1 MTKKEFTKFELA
13 RMRRTAQ
20 NVEGF
25 LKQRNKL
32 EEKKAK
38 IEEELEI
45 VNQQIELT
53 DAPTVA
59 MTSYHTE
66 DIIKK
71 VVTPTDQVDKNGNI
85 IKKVTFEFIYP
96 DTIIPPVTPNENTV
110 NEETNGDNVVSTFG
124 TLDESDKSDYNTSGA
139 LVSDGTDVV
148 ATMD

>member
-13 RMRRTAQ
+13 RLKRTAQ

-25 LKQRNKL
+25 LKQKNKL
-32 EEKKAK
+32 EEKKTK
-38 IEEELEI
+38 IEEELSI
-45 VNQQIELT
+45 INQQIELT

-59 MTSYHTE
+59 MTGYHTE

-96 DTIIPPVTPNENTV
+96 DTIVPPVTDVAE
-110 NEETNGDNVVSTFG
+110 EETTDKVEITTASDVEEPSEEITDTAE
-124 TLDESDKSDYNTSGA
+124 TL
-139 LVSDGTDVV
+139 
-148 ATMD
+148 

>member
-1 MTKKEFTKFELA
+1 MAKKEFTKFELA
-13 RMRRTAQ
+13 RMKRTAQ

-25 LKQRNKL
+25 LKQKNKL

-38 IEEELEI
+38 IEEELAVI
-45 VNQQIELT
+45 NQQIELT

-59 MTSYHTE
+59 MTGYHTE

-96 DTIIPPVTPNENTV
+96 DTIVPPVTEEEAPVDT
-110 NEETNGDNVVSTFG
+110 EETIANDEETSEKVTEATE
-124 TLDESDKSDYNTSGA
+124 TL
-139 LVSDGTDVV
+139 
-148 ATMD
+148 

>member
-13 RMRRTAQ
+13 RLKRTAQ

-25 LKQRNKL
+25 LKQKNKL

-38 IEEELEI
+38 IEEELAI

-59 MTSYHTE
+59 MTGYHTE

-96 DTIIPPVTPNENTV
+96 DTIVPPVTDVAE
-110 NEETNGDNVVSTFG
+110 EETPDKVEMTTSSDVEEPSEEITDTAE
-124 TLDESDKSDYNTSGA
+124 TL
-139 LVSDGTDVV
+139 
-148 ATMD
+148 

>member
-1 MTKKEFTKFELA
+1 MAKKEFTKFELA
-13 RMRRTAQ
+13 RLKRTAQ

-25 LKQRNKL
+25 LKQKNKL

-38 IEEELEI
+38 IEEELSVI
-45 VNQQIELT
+45 NQQIELT

-59 MTSYHTE
+59 MTGYHTE

-96 DTIIPPVTPNENTV
+96 DTIIPPVKEEPVVDDSSSTENDETTINEN
-110 NEETNGDNVVSTFG
+110 DF
-124 TLDESDKSDYNTSGA
+124 A
-139 LVSDGTDVV
+139 L
-148 ATMD
+148 

>member
-13 RMRRTAQ
+13 RMKRTAQ

-25 LKQRNKL
+25 LKQKNKL

-38 IEEELEI
+38 IEEELAVI
-45 VNQQIELT
+45 NQQIELT

-59 MTSYHTE
+59 MTGYHTE

-96 DTIIPPVTPNENTV
+96 DTIVPPVTDVAE
-110 NEETNGDNVVSTFG
+110 EETPVNVEETTASNVEEPSEEITDTAE
-124 TLDESDKSDYNTSGA
+124 TL
-139 LVSDGTDVV
+139 
-148 ATMD
+148 

>member
-1 MTKKEFTKFELA
+1 MAKKEFTKFELA
-13 RMRRTAQ
+13 RMKRTAQ

-25 LKQRNKL
+25 LKQKNKL

-38 IEEELEI
+38 IEEELAI

-59 MTSYHTE
+59 MTGYHTE

-96 DTIIPPVTPNENTV
+96 DTIVPPVTDVAE
-110 NEETNGDNVVSTFG
+110 EETSVNVEKT
-124 TLDESDKSDYNTSGA
+124 TSSG
-139 LVSDGTDVV
+139 VEEPGEEITDT
-148 ATMD
+148 AAF

>member
-13 RMRRTAQ
+13 RMKRTAQ
-20 NVEGF
+20 NVDGF
-25 LKQRNKL
+25 LKQKNKL

-38 IEEELEI
+38 IEKELAI

-59 MTSYHTE
+59 MTGHHTE

-85 IKKVTFEFIYP
+85 IKKTTFEFIYP
-96 DTIIPPVTPNENTV
+96 DTIIPPIAIDDNTV
-110 NEETNGDNVVSTFG
+110 EEETDGDNVMSTFG
-124 TLDESDKSDYNTSGA
+124 TLDESSN
-139 LVSDGTDVV
+139 
-148 ATMD
+148 MD

>member
-13 RMRRTAQ
+13 RLKRTAQ

-25 LKQRNKL
+25 LKQKNRL

-38 IEEELEI
+38 IEEELAI
-45 VNQQIELT
+45 INQQIELT

-59 MTSYHTE
+59 MTGYHTE

-96 DTIIPPVTPNENTV
+96 DTIVPPVKEEPVVDEASTTEDNENTV
-110 NEETNGDNVVSTFG
+110 NENDF
-124 TLDESDKSDYNTSGA
+124 A
-139 LVSDGTDVV
+139 L
-148 ATMD
+148 

>member
-13 RMRRTAQ
+13 RMKRTAQ

-25 LKQRNKL
+25 LKQKNKL

-38 IEEELEI
+38 IEEELAI
-45 VNQQIELT
+45 INQQIELT

-59 MTSYHTE
+59 MTGYHTE

-96 DTIIPPVTPNENTV
+96 DTIVPPVTEEEAPVDT
-110 NEETNGDNVVSTFG
+110 EETTASDVEKSSEETTEATE
-124 TLDESDKSDYNTSGA
+124 TL
-139 LVSDGTDVV
+139 
-148 ATMD
+148 

>member
-13 RMRRTAQ
+13 RLKRTAQ

-25 LKQRNKL
+25 LKQKNKL
-32 EEKKAK
+32 EEKKTK
-38 IEEELEI
+38 IEEELSI
-45 VNQQIELT
+45 INQQIELT

-59 MTSYHTE
+59 MTGYHTE

-96 DTIIPPVTPNENTV
+96 DTIIPPIKEEPVVDAPSSTENDENTINEN
-110 NEETNGDNVVSTFG
+110 DF
-124 TLDESDKSDYNTSGA
+124 A
-139 LVSDGTDVV
+139 L
-148 ATMD
+148 

>member
-13 RMRRTAQ
+13 RMKRTAQ

-25 LKQRNKL
+25 LKQKNKL
-32 EEKKAK
+32 EEKKTK
-38 IEEELEI
+38 IEEELSI
-45 VNQQIELT
+45 INQQIELT

-59 MTSYHTE
+59 MTGYHTE

-96 DTIIPPVTPNENTV
+96 DTIIPPVKEEPIVDATSSTENDETTINEN
-110 NEETNGDNVVSTFG
+110 DF
-124 TLDESDKSDYNTSGA
+124 A
-139 LVSDGTDVV
+139 L
-148 ATMD
+148 

>member
-13 RMRRTAQ
+13 RMKRTAQ

-25 LKQRNKL
+25 LKQKNKL

-38 IEEELEI
+38 IEEELAVI
-45 VNQQIELT
+45 NQQIELT

-59 MTSYHTE
+59 MTGYHTE

-96 DTIIPPVTPNENTV
+96 DTIVPPVTDV
-110 NEETNGDNVVSTFG
+110 AEETPANVEETTASGMGEYIASSTDNNNNIINKENPS
-124 TLDESDKSDYNTSGA
+124 L
-139 LVSDGTDVV
+139 
-148 ATMD
+148 

>member
-13 RMRRTAQ
+13 RMKRTAQ

-25 LKQRNKL
+25 LKQKNKL

-38 IEEELEI
+38 IEEELAVI
-45 VNQQIELT
+45 NQQIELT

-59 MTSYHTE
+59 MTGYHTE

-96 DTIIPPVTPNENTV
+96 DTIVPPVTDVAE
-110 NEETNGDNVVSTFG
+110 EETTDKVEIATSSDVEEPSEEITDTAE
-124 TLDESDKSDYNTSGA
+124 TL
-139 LVSDGTDVV
+139 
-148 ATMD
+148 

>member
-13 RMRRTAQ
+13 RLKRTAQ

-25 LKQRNKL
+25 LKQKNKL

-38 IEEELEI
+38 IEEELAVI
-45 VNQQIELT
+45 NQQIELT

-59 MTSYHTE
+59 MTGYHTE

-96 DTIIPPVTPNENTV
+96 DTIVPPTPVEELESEESSNIEDDNITINEN
-110 NEETNGDNVVSTFG
+110 DF
-124 TLDESDKSDYNTSGA
+124 A
-139 LVSDGTDVV
+139 I
-148 ATMD
+148 

>member
-1 MTKKEFTKFELA
+1 MAKKEFTKFELA
-13 RMRRTAQ
+13 RMKRTAQ

-25 LKQRNKL
+25 LKQKNKL
-32 EEKKAK
+32 ETKMAK
-38 IEEELEI
+38 IEKELAI

-59 MTSYHTE
+59 MTGYHTE

-96 DTIIPPVTPNENTV
+96 DTIVPPVIE
-110 NEETNGDNVVSTFG
+110 EETPVNVEKKKDTSSGVEEPSEEITDTAE
-124 TLDESDKSDYNTSGA
+124 TL
-139 LVSDGTDVV
+139 
-148 ATMD
+148 

>member
-13 RMRRTAQ
+13 RMKRTAQ

-25 LKQRNKL
+25 LKQKNKL
-32 EEKKAK
+32 EAKKAK
-38 IEEELEI
+38 IEAELAEI
-45 VNQQIELT
+45 NEQIELT

-59 MTSYHTE
+59 MTGYHTE

-96 DTIIPPVTPNENTV
+96 DTIVPPVTEEEIPVVERTTASCV
-110 NEETNGDNVVSTFG
+110 EESSEETTETTETV
-124 TLDESDKSDYNTSGA
+124 
-139 LVSDGTDVV
+139 
-148 ATMD
+148 